1 MLSKPAGKIQF
12 YVATDGQTDGHITT
26 AKPALMH
33 GVYGGKTI
41 MIQENDMGFGTRCG
55 VQKQCSDATDGRT
68 LTGFSHISLLEIV
81 F

>member
-12 YVATDGQTDGHITT
+12 YVATGGQTDGHITT

-41 MIQENDMGFGTRCG
+41 MIQEMIW
-55 VQKQCSDATDGRT
+55 VLVHDAACRYNA
-68 LTGFSHISLLEIV
+68 LT
-81 F
+81 